1 MYLYKLHSRWFAIR
15 YSFFICSALVACK
28 PDVKETKGQYRYF
41 DLKGFIQAD
50 SSRLNR
56 TNPMVNKTV
65 NHNGESETKNLKI
78 ANWGH
83 ELGLFAS
90 SDINKPSW
98 RQSYS
103 ESAQGDS
110 VTYKA
115 LTPDLKT
122 RELTVGKTNGKVT
135 YIHIVNHTKNLF
147 YETSE
152 ALTYLPDSVY
162 TIDKWQHVIL
172 LGNNRYIIKGKFK
185 K

>member
-1 MYLYKLHSRWFAIR
+1 MYLYKLHSRWFAIC
-15 YSFFICSALVACK
+15 YSFFICTALVACK
-28 PDVKETKGQYRYF
+28 PDVKETKGQYKYF

-56 TNPMVNKTV
+56 TNPTVNKTV
-65 NHNGESETKNLKI
+65 NHNGASETKNLKI

-98 RQSYS
+98 RKSYS
-103 ESAQGDS
+103 ELAQGDS
-110 VTYKA
+110 ITYKA

-122 RELTVGKTNGKVT
+122 RELTIGKTNGKVI
-135 YIHIVNHTKNLF
+135 YIHIINHTQNLL

-162 TIDKWQHVIL
+162 TIDKSQHVIL
-172 LGNNRYIIKGKFK
+172 LGNNRYIIKGKFVK
-185 K
+185 

>member
-1 MYLYKLHSRWFAIR
+1 MYLYKLHSRWFAIC
-15 YSFFICSALVACK
+15 YSFFICVSLVACK
-28 PDVKETKGQYRYF
+28 PDVKETKGQYKYF

-50 SSRLNR
+50 SARLNR
-56 TNPMVNKTV
+56 SNPTISKTV
-65 NHNGESETKNLKI
+65 NHNGDSEAKDVKI

-103 ESAQGDS
+103 VMVQGDS
-110 VTYKA
+110 ITYKA
-115 LTPDLKT
+115 LTPELKT
-122 RELTVGKTNGKVT
+122 RELTITNLAGKVT
-135 YIHIVNHTKNLF
+135 AIHVINHTKNLL

-162 TIDKWQHVIL
+162 TIDKSQHVIL

>member
-1 MYLYKLHSRWFAIR
+1 
-15 YSFFICSALVACK
+15 VACR
-28 PDVKETKGQYRYF
+28 PNVKEAKSQYKYF

-50 SSRLNR
+50 SARLNR
-56 TNPMVNKTV
+56 SNPTISKTV
-65 NHNGESETKNLKI
+65 NHNGDSESKDVKI

-103 ESAQGDS
+103 VSAQGDS
-110 VTYKA
+110 TIYKA

-122 RELTVGKTNGKVT
+122 RELTVTKLAGKVT
-135 YIHIVNHTKNLF
+135 AIHVINHTKNLL

-152 ALTYLPDSVY
+152 SLTYFPDSVY
-162 TIDKWQHVIL
+162 TINKFQHVIL
-172 LGNNRYIIKGKFK
+172 LGDNRYIIKGKLK